1 MNAQVTMSDLIWN
14 PGMRSF
20 FFRSQAWEQFASII
34 EKISNDDFV
43 SALEK
48 IDDYFDNID
57 DCEEFFYNEDEEY
70 IIATLELPV
79 MEEA

>member
-14 PGMRSF
+14 HGLRSF
-20 FFRSQAWEQFASII
+20 FFRTQAWEQFASII
-34 EKISNDDFV
+34 EKIDDNDFFP
-43 SALEK
+43 ALEK
-48 IDDYFDNID
+48 IDDYFDTID